1 MIDENFYS
9 SEHIDRA
16 ATQRR
21 DENWVNERLGADET
35 FFVPVWR
42 ERSFVDQAEAEG
54 DVEYRL
60 TGAADATSA
69 PDHRLVA
76 ALLRADE
83 AMPLL
88 DGHRRAVLLGLSDQH
103 AYFALDLSDLDDP
116 MAHRSLAGRG
126 DFVDLR
132 KVGPLLGRFDG
143 GLLAYARGMVHWH
156 QQNAYCGVCGSR
168 TVMLEAGFQRRCA
181 DGECRRLHF
190 PRTDPAVIV
199 AVTHDDRI
207 LLGRQA
213 KWDASWYS
221 VLAGFVEPGESL
233 EQAVRREVKEE
244 AGVMVG
250 DVRYHSSQP
259 WPFPSSLMVGFTAEA
274 LDDRIDIGDEELQDV
289 RWFSRADVDAV
300 LENGEIRLPPRISIA
315 RQLIEGWRNAG

>member
-9 SEHIDRA
+9 SEHIDRSA
-16 ATQRR
+16 IQRR
-21 DENWVNERLGADET
+21 DEGWVNERLASEET
-35 FFVPVWR
+35 LFVPAWR
-42 ERSFVDQAEAEG
+42 AKSFVDQAEAEG

-60 TGAADATSA
+60 SGAADATSA
-69 PDHRLVA
+69 PEHRLVA

-88 DGHRRAVLLGLSDQH
+88 DGHRRAILLGQSNH
-103 AYFALDLSDLDDP
+103 HTYFVLDLSDLDEP
-116 MAHRSLAGRG
+116 TSHRSLAGRG

-132 KVGPLLGRFDG
+132 KVGPLLDRFDG

-156 QQNAYCGVCGSR
+156 QQNAYCGVCGTR
-168 TVMLEAGFQRRCA
+168 TVMLEAGFLRRCTNA
-181 DGECRRLHF
+181 ECGRQHF

-199 AVTHDDRI
+199 AVTYDDRL

-244 AGVMVG
+244 AGVDVG
-250 DVRYHSSQP
+250 DVHYHSSQP
-259 WPFPSSLMVGFTAEA
+259 WPFPSSLMVGFTATA
-274 LDDRIDIGDEELQDV
+274 LNDEINIGDEELQDV
-289 RWFSRADVDAV
+289 RWFRRADVDAV
-300 LENGEIRLPPRISIA
+300 LEDGKIRLPPRISIA
-315 RQLIEGWRNAG
+315 RQLIEGWRKAG